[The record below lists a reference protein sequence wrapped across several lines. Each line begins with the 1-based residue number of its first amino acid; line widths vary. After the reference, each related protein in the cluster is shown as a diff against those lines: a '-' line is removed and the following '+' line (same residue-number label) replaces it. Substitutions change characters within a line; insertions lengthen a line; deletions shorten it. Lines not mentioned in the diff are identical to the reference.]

1 MIPESTLSPA
11 PAPAVSPDMTSK
23 PARFGQWRLRLSAAL
38 LALLL
43 FAVTFGAW
51 LWPQDPAV
59 QWLSAVN
66 QGPSLG
72 REVAWVDHSREPA
85 WQPTP
90 FAGEADI
97 VVIEASTERVALQWR
112 RDGAAQLYRISRRPA
127 GDGELTGWMPLG
139 TTQVPRFVDR
149 LQLDTTVFEYRV
161 QSMNDDRRETG
172 VMQLTVQPQRAISLF
187 EARLNGLIDAE
198 QSPAPQARLTLP
210 AHPLGTDALGRD
222 LLARLLQGGQ
232 SSLLVGV
239 SAPLLCMILG
249 ALWGG
254 IAALAGGRV
263 DDWMMRVAD
272 FVIALPFLLFMILFR
287 IAMGVGPGES
297 GLLPMVLAMV
307 LLGWP
312 GPARLVRG
320 QVLSLRT
327 QPFVEAATLAGA
339 NKLWL
344 LRVHLLPNVL
354 PLLLVALSFAIPQAI
369 FTEAFLSFIGM
380 GVVAP
385 TASWGS
391 LCNEGVKTMLTEPA
405 QLLWPALLISITV
418 LAFNL
423 LGDSLRDR
431 MGLATR
437 D

>member
-1 MIPESTLSPA
+1 MIPEATLSPTL
-11 PAPAVSPDMTSK
+11 TSK
-23 PARFGQWRLRLSAAL
+23 PARFGRWRLRLSL
-38 LALLL
+38 TLLL
-43 FAVTFGAW
+43 TLLIAITFGAW

-72 REVAWVDHSREPA
+72 REVVWVDHSREPQ
-85 WQPTP
+85 WLPVQSSTEPRLR
-90 FAGEADI
+90 
-97 VVIEASTERVALQWR
+97 VIEATTERVALQWPA
-112 RDGAAQLYRISRRPA
+112 DMDAAKYRISRRPVSEQA
-127 GDGELTGWMPLG
+127 PSGWLPLG
-139 TTQVPRFVDR
+139 TLEPPRFIDR
-149 LQLDTTVFEYRV
+149 LQLSDTLYEYRV
-161 QSMNDDRRETG
+161 QTLDAAGREIA
-172 VMQLTVQPQRAISLF
+172 VLLTTLQPATAISLF
-187 EARLNGLIDAE
+187 EARLNGLIAPD
-198 QSPAPQARLTLP
+198 QTPATDQRLALP

-232 SSLLVGV
+232 SSLLVGI
-239 SAPLLCMILG
+239 SAPVLCMMFG
-249 ALWGG
+249 AIWGG
-254 IAALAGGRV
+254 LAALAGGRV

-320 QVLSLRT
+320 QVLSLKT
-327 QPFVEAATLAGA
+327 QPFVEAATLSGA
-339 NKLWL
+339 SRFWL

-354 PLLLVALSFAIPQAI
+354 PLLAVALSFAIPQAI

-437 D
+437 E